1 VAKVSAGGRQSLRG
15 GFAVLSLALKFAFP
29 GNRRLSLQSLGS
41 RFLLTPRKAKHPV
54 LLGPFG
60 RQVSEANNA
69 HAVRECAVDCSFDEI
84 GCEESSGRRWLE
96 ELGCH
101 SVRQHRRHHIRLGSL
116 VPMDVTC
123 SGRRQFVAGQSYN
136 PPAQAANVAQ
146 RGFRHWAKQAPLT
159 TLAWRRLLLP
169 GPTTSD
175 SQQPHRL

>member
-1 VAKVSAGGRQSLRG
+1 MPAIGGLLGVAKVSAGGRQSLRG

-101 SVRQHRRHHIRLGSL
+101 SVRQHRRHHIRLGSSVSAHEVL
-116 VPMDVTC
+116 ADRSNLASARARSEQP
-123 SGRRQFVAGQSYN
+123 RQC
-136 PPAQAANVAQ
+136 
-146 RGFRHWAKQAPLT
+146 
-159 TLAWRRLLLP
+159 
-169 GPTTSD
+169 
-175 SQQPHRL
+175 